1 MGCAAKSRWLVSEF
15 FPGIWKPQKIHV
27 RHTVLNRSTSLAAF
41 ALLIYLVLCLT
52 VGLLGTDRRS
62 GYTGTVALAFVLTPF
77 VVFVG
82 LRLFQRRATQ

>member
-1 MGCAAKSRWLVSEF
+1 
-15 FPGIWKPQKIHV
+15 
-27 RHTVLNRSTSLAAF
+27 LAAF

-82 LRLFQRRATQ
+82 LLLFQRRATQ